1 MIEITSTESQTK
13 FRSRAASNAS
23 DAHSRGSLLKQEIEH
38 EFEEPIFISNRSKC
52 CWCGPSNHHCR
63 LETFEILE
71 SHRFQMIML
80 ILLCIDVLIVVL
92 EIGVQVRLIEPAPG
106 LDITSLAIPA
116 ESVCAVPNEVKH
128 KFGFPEK
135 EGIKYF
141 RTYNEDGTLEDCCT
155 LLHTKYSVIDIW
167 NNGHVG
173 PVAENVDACMI
184 LTKGSF
190 YNRSVAY
197 QYNSANVSATN
208 GNSHRRMLLSSAS
221 SSSTSA
227 STSSTTSSTS
237 SSTSSSSHAPPG
249 PRCYKYPGHRKFN
262 LFLDPI
268 TTAIKHVL
276 TFHSLIQSSSIS
288 SSSLSSSYSAEYAP
302 PPGHTTIES
311 TLHWSSNSIL
321 FVFLIELILIMYSM
335 GCKQFFCSCNVAVY
349 EDDIVEVIDP
359 DNFGEVK
366 CAHGMVTTLNHHTGR
381 ACIRPIGMDDFDAKA
396 SKIKKN
402 VMTRLMSSQN
412 KKGVFQIAS
421 IKQKPIGRKMSMRFM
436 KQAEEMIN
444 PLDQEHKDAEQ
455 DANDLVLSHQVLT
468 KIPFWSISLYS
479 VSKAREEGNIS
490 MQHYC
495 DCNRTGKCRCCCQWF
510 NKYFVLD
517 FIIVILAI
525 LMENLTQIF
534 EALDIPLDSS
544 TVTEAGA
551 FIVFVRLWR

>member
-288 SSSLSSSYSAEYAP
+288 PSSISSSSLS
-302 PPGHTTIES
+302 
-311 TLHWSSNSIL
+311 
-321 FVFLIELILIMYSM
+321 
-335 GCKQFFCSCNVAVY
+335 
-349 EDDIVEVIDP
+349 
-359 DNFGEVK
+359 
-366 CAHGMVTTLNHHTGR
+366 
-381 ACIRPIGMDDFDAKA
+381 
-396 SKIKKN
+396 
-402 VMTRLMSSQN
+402 
-412 KKGVFQIAS
+412 
-421 IKQKPIGRKMSMRFM
+421 
-436 KQAEEMIN
+436 
-444 PLDQEHKDAEQ
+444 
-455 DANDLVLSHQVLT
+455 
-468 KIPFWSISLYS
+468 
-479 VSKAREEGNIS
+479 
-490 MQHYC
+490 
-495 DCNRTGKCRCCCQWF
+495 
-510 NKYFVLD
+510 
-517 FIIVILAI
+517 
-525 LMENLTQIF
+525 
-534 EALDIPLDSS
+534 
-544 TVTEAGA
+544 
-551 FIVFVRLWR
+551 

>member
-1 MIEITSTESQTK
+1 MIEISSTESQTK
-13 FRSRAASNAS
+13 FRSRNAS
-23 DAHSRGSLLKQEIEH
+23 DAHSRDSLLKQEIEH

-116 ESVCAVPNEVKH
+116 ESVCAVPSEVKH

-249 PRCYKYPGHRKFN
+249 PRCYKYPGHRKF
-262 LFLDPI
+262 
-268 TTAIKHVL
+268 
-276 TFHSLIQSSSIS
+276 
-288 SSSLSSSYSAEYAP
+288 
-302 PPGHTTIES
+302 
-311 TLHWSSNSIL
+311 
-321 FVFLIELILIMYSM
+321 
-335 GCKQFFCSCNVAVY
+335 
-349 EDDIVEVIDP
+349 
-359 DNFGEVK
+359 
-366 CAHGMVTTLNHHTGR
+366 
-381 ACIRPIGMDDFDAKA
+381 
-396 SKIKKN
+396 
-402 VMTRLMSSQN
+402 
-412 KKGVFQIAS
+412 
-421 IKQKPIGRKMSMRFM
+421 
-436 KQAEEMIN
+436 
-444 PLDQEHKDAEQ
+444 
-455 DANDLVLSHQVLT
+455 
-468 KIPFWSISLYS
+468 YS
-479 VSKAREEGNIS
+479 V
-490 MQHYC
+490 
-495 DCNRTGKCRCCCQWF
+495 
-510 NKYFVLD
+510 
-517 FIIVILAI
+517 
-525 LMENLTQIF
+525 
-534 EALDIPLDSS
+534 P
-544 TVTEAGA
+544 
-551 FIVFVRLWR
+551 